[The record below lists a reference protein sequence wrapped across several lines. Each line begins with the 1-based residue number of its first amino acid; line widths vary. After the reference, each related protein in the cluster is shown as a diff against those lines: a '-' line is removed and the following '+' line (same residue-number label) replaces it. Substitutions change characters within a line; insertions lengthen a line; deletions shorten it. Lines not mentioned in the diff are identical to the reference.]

1 MSGLLRLLGA
11 VTISETTLVFDD
23 LDNFEEEYI
32 IFALSSK
39 ILFIKRSKQK
49 KLFSLYATDELYQ

>member
-39 ILFIKRSKQK
+39 ILFIKRSKQ
-49 KLFSLYATDELYQ
+49 